1 MNRHTIPGYSEK
13 IRGAMSETKY
23 QSRIRN
29 DLHATGRHYKRRVHI
44 DRHNENKALQAQL
57 REPYDD

>member
-1 MNRHTIPGYSEK
+1 MANQTLPGFSGK

-29 DLHATGRHYKRRVHI
+29 DVYASSRYARRLDI
-44 DRHNENKALQAQL
+44 DHRMEERRLQRDL
-57 REPYDD
+57 KEMEL

>member
-1 MNRHTIPGYSEK
+1 MQTLPGFSGK

-29 DLHATGRHYKRRVHI
+29 DLYATERHYKHRVRI

-57 REPYDD
+57 REPCDD